1 MGGCGYPF
9 PHPIYALLLPISL
22 VMGGCGYISFY
33 IFFQIEAV
41 ACIIEGGFFVGT
53 GGVLVARNST
63 LEIKNAGIS
72 KIILHFWYFWNRD
85 HNLLHISYI
94 HSKSEKVYGTAFS
107 VKNICGKSA

>member
-1 MGGCGYPF
+1 MVVV
-9 PHPIYALLLPISL
+9 IYL
-22 VMGGCGYISFY
+22 FY